1 MSSDMIDETVELDP
15 VTGLY
20 CTMSLFT
27 NVTNTAELH
36 KKLITEE
43 LDCCMVNVATIV
55 DTFQTVVAAN
65 KAALNAT
72 RNQLVTKNINT
83 EVLFSMSLSDSIACA
98 LDEFGLSDDIKNLLV
113 IVIHKDGEEKAM
125 LEKISENVKGDKVSI
140 SNLKKFT
147 DENRVKGTYAITV
160 IEQQNS
166 NILDII
172 VSKISGSTLFPP
184 KNRNKGRRISY
195 ERYEQKS

>member
-1 MSSDMIDETVELDP
+1 MIDETVELDP

-36 KKLITEE
+36 EKLITEK
-43 LDCCMVNVATIV
+43 LDCCMINVATIV
-55 DTFQTVVAAN
+55 DTFQVVVATN

-83 EVLFSMSLSDSIACA
+83 EVLFSMSLSDSITCA
-98 LDEFGLSDDIKNLLV
+98 LNEFGISDDVKNLLM
-113 IVIHKDGEEKAM
+113 IVIHKEGKEKAM
-125 LEKISENVKGDKVSI
+125 LEKISESVKGDKVSI

-147 DENRVKGTYAITV
+147 DQNHVKEIYAITT
-160 IEQQNS
+160 IEQRNS

-184 KNRNKGRRISY
+184 KNQNKGRRISY
-195 ERYEQKS
+195 EQKS

>member
-36 KKLITEE
+36 EKLITEK
-43 LDCCMVNVATIV
+43 LDCCMINVATIV
-55 DTFQTVVAAN
+55 DTFQVVVATN

-83 EVLFSMSLSDSIACA
+83 EVLFSMSLSDSITCA
-98 LDEFGLSDDIKNLLV
+98 LNEFGISDDVKNLLM
-113 IVIHKDGEEKAM
+113 IVIHKEGKEKAM
-125 LEKISENVKGDKVSI
+125 LEKISESVKGDKVSI

-147 DENRVKGTYAITV
+147 DQNHVKEIYAITT
-160 IEQQNS
+160 IEQRNS

-184 KNRNKGRRISY
+184 KNQNKGRRISY
-195 ERYEQKS
+195 EQKS

>member
-1 MSSDMIDETVELDP
+1 MI
-15 VTGLY
+15 
-20 CTMSLFT
+20 
-27 NVTNTAELH
+27 
-36 KKLITEE
+36 
-43 LDCCMVNVATIV
+43 NVATIV
-55 DTFQTVVAAN
+55 DTFQAVVAVN

-83 EVLFSMSLSDSIACA
+83 EVLFSMSLSNSIVCA
-98 LDEFGLSDDIKNLLV
+98 LDEFGLSNDVKNLLT
-113 IVIHKDGEEKAM
+113 IVIHKDGEEKGM

-147 DENRVKGTYAITV
+147 DENLVKETYAITV

-166 NILDII
+166 NILDTI

-184 KNRNKGRRISY
+184 KNRNRGRRISY